1 MLWRVTR
8 NGALFGERRIE
19 AIVPSPRQP
28 ASLVDVLL
36 RLESGDQ
43 RLNALLLGVDGS
55 GSLRLLG
62 VTERTSEIA
71 CRRFNAGLSQ
81 TSVDSLRKSFGDF
94 LEDIHRFST
103 LFLIL
108 QLPTIRI

>member
-43 RLNALLLGVDGS
+43 RLDALFLGVDGS
-55 GSLRLLG
+55 GSLRLPG
-62 VTERTSEIA
+62 IARCAGKIA
-71 CRRFNAGLSQ
+71 CCRLDAGLSQ
-81 TSVDSLRKSFGDF
+81 TSVHSLWKSFGDLF
-94 LEDIHRFST
+94 ENLHRFT
-103 LFLIL
+103 ALFLIL
-108 QLPTIRI
+108 QLSTVRI